1 VSITVGTREV
11 VHPWWPPPHQNVYK
25 TFICIH
31 RFAVYMGIKINI
43 KDIED
48 FELTPE
54 VMEELLTLLDAITR
68 LLEQ

>member
-1 VSITVGTREV
+1 
-11 VHPWWPPPHQNVYK
+11 
-25 TFICIH
+25 
-31 RFAVYMGIKINI
+31 MGIKINI